1 MERNP
6 LPDSKEWWLQFLMRR
21 FDEQIPDSLRDTY
34 TKDGR
39 PQTRRQRLEL
49 LWNYH
54 TGHPPMPQV
63 AEQYRPAFEK
73 VMRKARV
80 GYAGMSVSAMTNR
93 STLSGVS
100 TSADNTPDG
109 DDLAREIQEGS
120 NFAALHKDLQEYL
133 FVMSEAY
140 VMVIPSSDAESK
152 IPIMTAEDPRWCI
165 GQPDPLRPG
174 RLQAALKFYR
184 DEIAD
189 QDVALLFLPG
199 WKYTARRA
207 PGKSSV
213 KRFDIGQWEWDG
225 EPEAIPEIK
234 SLGGIPIVRFDN
246 KMGMGE
252 FEPHLDLLDRIMD
265 TILLRIVITWYQSF
279 RQRAII
285 GNFDEDEDVAT
296 DESGVESLVTEGSDD
311 LDDIKDLFQAD
322 PGALWKVPEGFTFWE
337 SSQADLTPILNSVR
351 DDAKEF
357 AAVSHTPL
365 YLITPDAAN
374 GSAEGASTMREA
386 LEDKVDDRQGRQ
398 SPSWLNVF
406 RLAFAFAGEP
416 ERATGLKLLWA
427 PVRRH
432 SLEAQGSAIA
442 QTKGVVSRKRQL
454 TNIMGMSPT
463 EVEENLQELV
473 SDQLL
478 DLSGSDN
485 A

>member
-1 MERNP
+1 MDRNP
-6 LPDSKEWWLQFLMRR
+6 SSGTKEWWLQFLMRR

-34 TKDGR
+34 CSEGR
-39 PQTRRQRLEL
+39 PKTRRQRLEL

-54 TGHPPMPQV
+54 TGHPPLPQV

-80 GYAGMSVSAMTNR
+80 GYAGMSIGAMTNR
-93 STLSGVS
+93 STLNGVS
-100 TSADNTPDG
+100 TSADNTADG
-109 DDLAREIQEGS
+109 DDLARRIQEAS

-133 FVMSEAY
+133 FAMSEAY
-140 VMVIPSSDAESK
+140 VMVIPSSDDDSK

-184 DEIAD
+184 DDITE

-199 WKYTARRA
+199 FKHTARRTA
-207 PGKSSV
+207 GKTSL
-213 KRFDIGQWEWDG
+213 KRFDISQWEWDG

-234 SLGGIPIVRFDN
+234 SLGGIPIVMFEN

-265 TILLRIVITWYQSF
+265 TVLLRIVITWYQSF

-285 GNFDEDEDVAT
+285 GDFDEEEAGAGDDSGSLIAEPGDDFDV
-296 DESGVESLVTEGSDD
+296 
-311 LDDIKDLFQAD
+311 KDLFQAD

-351 DDAKEF
+351 DDVKEF

-398 SPSWLNVF
+398 SPGWLNVF
-406 RLAFAFAGEP
+406 RLAFAFAGDA
-416 ERATGLKLLWA
+416 ERADGLKLLWA

-432 SLEAQGSAIA
+432 SLEAQGSAVA
-442 QTKGVVSRKRQL
+442 QTKGVLSRRRQL
-454 TNIMGMSPT
+454 IDIMGMSLT

-478 DLSGSDN
+478 DLSSDVVT
-485 A
+485 